1 MTQLRISAATSIA
14 YDSLKAEFERVGRAL
29 ASGTTTTEA
38 LAQTDARLAAMGSA
52 IKALRVAVR
61 GDIAGAQCRERDD
74 RVARRTA

>member
-1 MTQLRISAATSIA
+1 MTALRISPATSIT

-38 LAQTDARLAAMGSA
+38 LAQTDTRLAAMGSA

-61 GDIAGAQCRERDD
+61 GDIAGAQRRERED
-74 RVARRTA
+74 RSRRTA